1 MAVASLA
8 LASGDQVLTPTRAVR
23 KRLELPRPVAPA
35 MLETCFEMALQ
46 AAIGRSGDTRHC
58 VGGTDPERRA
68 TIAARYRQAAA
79 EARRGTRPGDPSL
92 AKLQSTDAAD
102 PRFTQHQRMCASGA
116 QLVQPLPQV
125 PVLVLAGIEGRVE
138 QAGPGAPASLDA
150 SILPAVWSLMLALR
164 ARGIGSVLTTRPSH
178 PCAREIAQRL
188 GSPADITQAALL
200 AVAYCTGTDCKPARR
215 APVKERTHWNRW
227 GPPRPEAGDHRN
239 RGAGFASCTTGGC
252 LTWTSGRMLPLTQ
265 RERRPTNGWAMAG
278 LLRSYTVR

>member
-125 PVLVLAGIEGRVE
+125 PGWCW
-138 QAGPGAPASLDA
+138 PAS
-150 SILPAVWSLMLALR
+150 
-164 ARGIGSVLTTRPSH
+164 RGVSSRPGRGRQRRSTRRSCPR
-178 PCAREIAQRL
+178 C
-188 GSPADITQAALL
+188 
-200 AVAYCTGTDCKPARR
+200 
-215 APVKERTHWNRW
+215 
-227 GPPRPEAGDHRN
+227 GP
-239 RGAGFASCTTGGC
+239 
-252 LTWTSGRMLPLTQ
+252 
-265 RERRPTNGWAMAG
+265 
-278 LLRSYTVR
+278 